1 MVGVFIGIGVGPGDP
16 ELITLKAAKA
26 LKAADTICVPKPHVK
41 KPSMALGMIKPILAE
56 REKQPEILEMV
67 FPMTRDDLN
76 CRKLWAEN
84 ASIVA
89 DKARKGNVV
98 FITLGDPMLYS
109 TFLYLYEYVKETY
122 PEIELEIIPG
132 VTSVTA
138 VAASSKLPLAEKDEV
153 VTIIPADLNPT
164 HLEDA
169 AKHAENL
176 VFMKCAFHIKEFIPI
191 LLKSGFTQNSTIALV
206 KRCTLPEEKVMVGKL
221 GDVEKW
227 DVNEDYFSVAIVKK
241 SQVPIHWKQNGI
253 TKTKGCDCKIE

>member
-26 LKAADTICVPKPHVK
+26 LKAADFICVPKSHAE
-41 KPSMALGMIKPILAE
+41 KPSMALRMIQNILKE
-56 REKQPEILEMV
+56 REKPAEILELI
-67 FPMTRDDLN
+67 FPMNKDELN
-76 CRKLWAEN
+76 NRKLWAEN
-84 ASIVA
+84 AAIVV
-89 DKARKGNVV
+89 DKARKGSVV

-109 TFLYLYEYVKETY
+109 TFLYLYEFVKETY

-138 VAASSKLPLAEKDEV
+138 VAASSKLPLAEKEEV
-153 VTIIPADLNPT
+153 VTIIPTDLSPA

-176 VFMKCAFHIKEFIPI
+176 VFMKCAYRIKEFIPI
-191 LLKSGFTQNSTIALV
+191 LLKSGFTENSTIALV

-221 GDVEKW
+221 GDVDKW

-241 SQVPIHWKQNGI
+241 SQVPIHWKQNGNG
-253 TKTKGCDCKIE
+253 KKWKEM